1 MSELVMLFH
10 LLHPLVATIP
20 SSRLKLRPHTGLKT
34 HYHITSLTS
43 VQMVGITKGGDATP
57 TTIIRTAPV
66 IASRFGAL
74 APVVGACARF
84 DALGRVQSVGRV
96 DLLCSS

>member
-43 VQMVGITKGGDATP
+43 VQMVGITKGGDAT
-57 TTIIRTAPV
+57 APHCPEDTLSTMV
-66 IASRFGAL
+66 TSEE
-74 APVVGACARF
+74 
-84 DALGRVQSVGRV
+84 
-96 DLLCSS
+96 